1 MEIIIK
7 DKNRNEF
14 NINVESDKIKVTDLK
29 NKIRE
34 ELKLELNQIK
44 LLFNG
49 KMLLD
54 DKTLGFY
61 QIKEG
66 SLLMCPSQ
74 IRPKILIKE
83 KKNETFSSILKEETL
98 DLSKKSVSFSTPKK
112 EETFITK
119 KKESPKPKKIRN
131 LDPKYQSQI
140 NELIELGYE
149 KDMVEEAI
157 SLSNGNIELAMEYL
171 MNANFKDLTID
182 FNEDENILN
191 SKINDFIDKNN
202 INNSKSNINENNI
215 NNNNKNNINNN
226 KENNINEKNN
236 NTY

>member
-1 MEIIIK
+1 MKIIIK
-7 DKNRNEF
+7 DKNKNEF

-66 SLLMCPSQ
+66 SLLLYPSQ
-74 IRPKILIKE
+74 IKPKVQKKE
-83 KKNETFSSILKEETL
+83 KKNVTFSSLLKEETL
-98 DLSKKSVSFSTPKK
+98 NLPKKSVSFSIPKK
-112 EETFITK
+112 EEISLT

-140 NELIELGYE
+140 NELI
-149 KDMVEEAI
+149 
-157 SLSNGNIELAMEYL
+157 NFYL
-171 MNANFKDLTID
+171 H
-182 FNEDENILN
+182 
-191 SKINDFIDKNN
+191 
-202 INNSKSNINENNI
+202 
-215 NNNNKNNINNN
+215 
-226 KENNINEKNN
+226 
-236 NTY
+236 